1 MCDTLLCSSCS
12 VFVIELSWTQRMDCS
27 SVVLGLKLPSCV
39 CLTHCGS
46 RKIRVPGRYTSI
58 RVSGSCI
65 WLLHI
70 GEDQTVYTVYM
81 VMTTLIPQLFDAIE
95 YTSWMYRRVSVEDQF
110 SFVILCVFVWM
121 QVIVDDDAR
130 VVEMLYHWSKW
141 WCTWFSSDS
150 INVLSVICLHY
161 CRLWCA

>member
-70 GEDQTVYTVYM
+70 GEDQTVCYGLHGYDNVDTSVIWRYRVYVLDVSKCQRGRSVFLRHTVCVCVDASYRRWWRSGGG
-81 VMTTLIPQLFDAIE
+81 DAI
-95 YTSWMYRRVSVEDQF
+95 SLKQVVMY
-110 SFVILCVFVWM
+110 LVF
-121 QVIVDDDAR
+121 
-130 VVEMLYHWSKW
+130 
-141 WCTWFSSDS
+141 
-150 INVLSVICLHY
+150 
-161 CRLWCA
+161 